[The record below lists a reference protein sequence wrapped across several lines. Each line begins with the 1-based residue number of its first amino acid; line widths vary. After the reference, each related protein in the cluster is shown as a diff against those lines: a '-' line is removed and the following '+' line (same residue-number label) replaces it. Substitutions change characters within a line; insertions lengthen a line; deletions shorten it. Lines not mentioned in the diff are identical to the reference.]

1 MKTERRHE
9 LARNELADWI
19 GDKIEAVKPYSTAL
33 TATALALVVAV
44 FAFVLWSR
52 KSEARRAKGWQEYF
66 TASQSVKEGDEDLL
80 KVIDDYPHTPAALW
94 ARISIADRQ
103 LAKGIDQLFNDR
115 ALARQSLD
123 DAVEGFRTALDE
135 ASDDQFLAER
145 ATFGLAEAYEAKN
158 DLSQAREQYGAV
170 VKRWPEGA
178 FAGMAND
185 RLSDLER
192 RGTKDFYDWFA
203 KHSPPPKTPKGPG
216 VPGERPTFD
225 TSLPDDL
232 FTPGIDLHGSS
243 PSNKAKSGKSAGGS
257 KDKADS
263 IGSLLDRE
271 RVQPEARKP
280 RREADSA
287 EDTASDADAVGD
299 EATDADDASSTEPP
313 PSTDGSA
320 AESDSP
326 PPSDSEKS
334 SSADPASSLGGKPE

>member
-19 GDKIEAVKPYSTAL
+19 GDKIEALKPYSTAL

-52 KSEARRAKGWQEYF
+52 KGEARRAKGWQEYF
-66 TASQSVKEGDEDLL
+66 TANQSVKEGDDDLL
-80 KVIDDYPHTPAALW
+80 KVIDDYPYTPAALW
-94 ARISIADRQ
+94 ARVSIADRQ

-158 DLSQAREQYGAV
+158 DLSQAREQYRAV
-170 VKRWPEGA
+170 VDRWPGGA

-192 RGTKDFYDWFA
+192 RGTKNFYDWFA
-203 KHSPPPKTPKGPG
+203 KHSPRPKTPKGPG

-232 FTPGIDLHGSS
+232 FTPGIDLHGSGG
-243 PSNKAKSGKSAGGS
+243 KAKSSTSSGK
-257 KDKADS
+257 KEKEQADP

-271 RVQPEARKP
+271 RVRPEGSKS
-280 RREADSA
+280 RRAA
-287 EDTASDADAVGD
+287 ESPDSDAPDSNSGG
-299 EATDADDASSTEPP
+299 ETTDADDSSTEPP
-313 PSTDGSA
+313 PSNGATTTETDPS
-320 AESDSP
+320 ESSDSRA
-326 PPSDSEKS
+326 S
-334 SSADPASSLGGKPE
+334 SSADPASSLGGKRE